1 MDRGSAI
8 AKKKL
13 ARIAALPRNPQNG
26 TKWHPLPEQSSDFAI
41 KVATGMP
48 GTVGAGPDM
57 NERLTQSGKG
67 VSANPSG
74 CIAARCPKKKAA
86 RGGPS

>member
-1 MDRGSAI
+1 LDRGNAV

-13 ARIAALPRNPQNG
+13 ARIAALPRNPQNE
-26 TKWHPLPEQSSDFAI
+26 TKSHPLPEQSSDFAI

-48 GTVGAGPDM
+48 GTTKVDPDM
-57 NERLTQSGKG
+57 NERLTQSGKR

-74 CIAARCPKKKAA
+74 QIAVRPDG
-86 RGGPS
+86 RRVVL